1 MKNNVKKMCEA
12 AVLLALGILLPMFF
26 HLFGAGGP
34 VFLPMHLPVLLAGFL
49 LGPLYGALIGLLSP
63 LLSFL
68 FTQMPQ
74 IGGLPGMMV
83 ELFVYGTLSGL
94 FFRLIKT
101 KNLYLD
107 IYLSLFL
114 AMFLGRVAGG
124 LTSLAI
130 YASQSKGYTWAA
142 WASTYFVISWP
153 GILIQVL
160 LIPSLMIA
168 LIKSHLWSE
177 NERYLDPAKAEE
189 ANRAEQV
196 AFFDSLAPKWSEKA
210 PREAQTIHALLA
222 PLKLRGTV
230 LDVACGNGVLDEE
243 LVGEGLQVDAIDVSF
258 EMIRSAKEKHQNPN
272 LTYFC
277 EDFYAFQSDKR
288 YDALLVFDA
297 YPHFLD
303 KDAFAAKA
311 ASLITKGGRLY
322 ILHDKS
328 KEVINSNHHGEAER
342 KVASPLLT
350 PKKEALPYWK
360 WFKKGAMVDDT
371 DHYLL
376 ELIRR

>member
-1 MKNNVKKMCEA
+1 MKNNVKKLCEA
-12 AVLLALGILLPMFF
+12 AVLIALGVLLPMAF

-34 VFLPMHLPVLLAGFL
+34 IFLPMHLPVLLAGFL

-94 FFRLIKT
+94 LFRLIKT

-114 AMFLGRVAGG
+114 AMLLGRVAGG

-130 YASQSKGYTWAA
+130 YASQSKAYTWAA

-177 NERYLDPAKAEE
+177 NERYLNPARVEE
-189 ANRAEQV
+189 ANRAEQA
-196 AFFDSLAPKWSEKA
+196 AFFDSLAPKWSERSDRDEKS
-210 PREAQTIHALLA
+210 IHALLS
-222 PLKLRGTV
+222 PLQLSGNV
-230 LDVACGNGVLDEE
+230 LDVACGDGVLDEE
-243 LVGEGLQVDAIDVSF
+243 LLKEGLKVDAVDVSF
-258 EMIRSAKEKHQNPN
+258 EMIRLAKEKHQNPN
-272 LTYFC
+272 LAYFC
-277 EDFYAFQSDKR
+277 GDFYSFENDKR

-303 KDAFAAKA
+303 KDAFAEKA
-311 ASLITKGGRLY
+311 ASLLKKGGKLY

-328 KEVINSNHHGEAER
+328 KEAINACHHDEVTK
-342 KVASPLLT
+342 KVAAPLLT

-360 WFKKGAMVDDT
+360 WFKKGTMVDEKDR
-371 DHYLL
+371 YLL

>member
-1 MKNNVKKMCEA
+1 
-12 AVLLALGILLPMFF
+12 
-26 HLFGAGGP
+26 
-34 VFLPMHLPVLLAGFL
+34 
-49 LGPLYGALIGLLSP
+49 
-63 LLSFL
+63 
-68 FTQMPQ
+68 
-74 IGGLPGMMV
+74 
-83 ELFVYGTLSGL
+83 
-94 FFRLIKT
+94 
-101 KNLYLD
+101 
-107 IYLSLFL
+107 
-114 AMFLGRVAGG
+114 MFLGRVAGG

-328 KEVINSNHHGEAER
+328 KEVINSNHHADDGQREDGSFFRGLAHA
-342 KVASPLLT
+342 VFLGSVPLFT
-350 PKKEALPYWK
+350 N
-360 WFKKGAMVDDT
+360 DDFF
-371 DHYLL
+371 
-376 ELIRR
+376 